1 MLWDDKRLYFLLELC
16 FLRLNSSFLGTQCV
30 AEVALD
36 QLCLCVALGHFP
48 NDEDVVASIMAP
60 LPTAGLLPDITEL

>member
-1 MLWDDKRLYFLLELC
+1 MLWNYKGLYFLLELG
-16 FLRLNSSFLGTQCV
+16 LLTLNFSFIRTQCV

-36 QLCLCVALGHFP
+36 QLCLCVALGHLP